1 MNRGGIFL
9 DRDGTINQEVDYLSS
24 PDQLR
29 LIPGSADAIREANT
43 LGLKVIIITNQSG
56 IARGVLTEEQLS
68 EIHHVLI
75 HTLQEQNAR
84 IDAIYYCPHHPD
96 FGGPLY
102 QKDCDCRKPNTGM
115 ITQAVKDFTI
125 DTKASFVI
133 GDRMI
138 DVQLGNTIGATSIL
152 VLTGYGKQ
160 ELEFCRQYNIHIDHI
175 AQNLFDA
182 MNYVKNVLQQQ
193 RHLPSPSSSV
203 SS

>member
-1 MNRGGIFL
+1 MNRGGVFL

-29 LIPGSADAIREANT
+29 LIPGSADAIREANV
-43 LGLKVIIITNQSG
+43 LGLKVVIITNQSG

-68 EIHHVLI
+68 EIHRVLI
-75 HTLQEQNAR
+75 HTLQEHNAR
-84 IDAIYYCPHHPD
+84 IDAVYYCPHHPD
-96 FGGPLY
+96 YGGQRY
-102 QKDCDCRKPNTGM
+102 KKECDCRKPNTGM
-115 ITQAVKDFTI
+115 ITQAVRDLDI

-160 ELEFCRQYNIHIDHI
+160 ELEYCRHHNVHVDFI
-175 AQNLFDA
+175 AQDLSDA
-182 MNYVKNVLQQQ
+182 MNYVKNILQQQ
-193 RHLPSPSSSV
+193 RHLSSPSSSL